1 MINLTN
7 GPYLNAAL
15 ICEKVLQEKDEVTS
29 IIRIVDR
36 VVLTTTASSSPEKIP
51 PTTLDLYAFLSFKS
65 GSARGRHTI
74 KWVTEAPSGIRSPE
88 QLLPALFEGEDRG
101 VNFIIRLNIIVDQE
115 GVYWFDIFLEDQL
128 LTRVPLRI
136 LYQRIGQ
143 QNI

>member
-1 MINLTN
+1 MTNPPN

-15 ICEKVLQEKDEVTS
+15 ICEKVIQEKDEVTS

-36 VVLTTTASSSPEKIP
+36 VILTTTASFSPEKIP

-101 VNFIIRLNIIVDQE
+101 VNFIWLSILPGEKILGFMKHFPIK
-115 GVYWFDIFLEDQL
+115 YASEDAGDSGSRSL
-128 LTRVPLRI
+128 
-136 LYQRIGQ
+136 GA
-143 QNI
+143 